1 MFLTKKSDY
10 QEYSLADDGLAIL
23 RVDSICGRIEEIRDQ
38 FSSFVLSRMSNDIS
52 FNRALI
58 KHFVMLP
65 EVRGVF
71 CDRGLLSNITSL
83 SGIETP
89 VFLGPTV
96 SHFTSND
103 ITGSGFG
110 LPMHQD
116 FPSMASSASGLVVWF
131 ALSDC
136 NADTHSIRFLRGSHR
151 TGLLTGAQTHNGYVL
166 SSEYQDHTDIRILN
180 VRFGDV
186 VIFSSFTP
194 HATWV
199 NPDFNGW
206 KLSISQRMD
215 DFFDKEWVN
224 SGLPNAYENS
234 VDRKLYMKRLK
245 RLFP

>member
-1 MFLTKKSDY
+1 MFLTKKDDY
-10 QEYSLADDGLAIL
+10 QQYSLVDDGLAIL
-23 RVDSICGRIEEIRDQ
+23 RVDGICGRIEEVRGQ
-38 FSSFVLSRMSNDIS
+38 FSRFVLSRMSDDIS

-58 KHFVMLP
+58 KNFVMLP
-65 EVRGVF
+65 EVREVF
-71 CDRGLLSNITSL
+71 CDRDLLSNIASL

-89 VFLGPTV
+89 TFLGPTV

-136 NADTHSIRFLRGSHR
+136 NADSHSIRFLRGRHR
-151 TGLLTGAQTHNGYVL
+151 TGLLTGAQTHNGYIL
-166 SSEYQDHTDIRILN
+166 SPEYQDDGDIRILN

-186 VIFSSFTP
+186 VVFSSFTP
-194 HATWV
+194 HATYV

-215 DFFDKEWVN
+215 DFSDKEWLE

-234 VDRKLYMKRLK
+234 VDRNLYIKRIK
-245 RLFP
+245 QLFP